1 MPKVVYDRLNHHA
14 LAPTAMCLL
23 LADQSV
29 RYPAGVAENIPVK
42 IRNFL
47 IPVDFLVL
55 DMEVDTKAPLI
66 LGRPFL
72 STANASIDVGAREI
86 QLNINGQKETF
97 TFKPKV
103 EQCSQ
108 VKAINRKK
116 KSEKKPEKPS
126 IPPIKARIKYVESL
140 RIQEE
145 AKQIKLHNY
154 KNAREGSNV
163 RNFWNRERKRS
174 NQNPHPRR
182 CGGRKGRRQ
191 ELHPATSNKPKR
203 RRVRLRTQNPS
214 PRQEVHGMYPSSHC
228 I

>member
-1 MPKVVYDRLNHHA
+1 M
-14 LAPTAMCLL
+14 
-23 LADQSV
+23 
-29 RYPAGVAENIPVK
+29 
-42 IRNFL
+42 
-47 IPVDFLVL
+47 
-55 DMEVDTKAPLI
+55 
-66 LGRPFL
+66 
-72 STANASIDVGAREI
+72 STANASIDVGAGEI

-97 TFKPKV
+97 AFKLKV

-116 KSEKKPEKPS
+116 KSEKEPEKSS
-126 IPPIKARIKYVESL
+126 IPPIEALIEYIESL

-174 NQNPHPRR
+174 NQNTHPRR

-191 ELHPATSNKPKR
+191 ELHPATTNEPKR
-203 RRVRLRTQNPS
+203 RRVQLRTQNPS
-214 PRQEVHGMYPSSHC
+214 PRHEVHGTYPSLHC
-228 I
+228 ILDSLIFFLHTLYSISA